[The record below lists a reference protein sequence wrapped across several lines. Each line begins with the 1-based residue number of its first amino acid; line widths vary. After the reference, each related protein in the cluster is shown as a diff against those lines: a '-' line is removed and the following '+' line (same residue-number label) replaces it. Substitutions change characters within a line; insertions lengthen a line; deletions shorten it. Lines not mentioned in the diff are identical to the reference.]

1 MRLLMDECVPDL
13 VADAL
18 GDLGH
23 EIHFARDEC
32 PEAPDH
38 GVQHHADQ
46 IGAIVV
52 TWNIKHFRQLPRSHR
67 TDRSESH
74 LGRIDFRCEEALG
87 AGRVVELGNLI
98 DTAYAMHQEV
108 STERFFVRITTQY
121 ITFFR

>member
-13 VADAL
+13 VADAF
-18 GDLGH
+18 GDRGH

-32 PEAPDH
+32 PEAADH

-52 TWNIKHFRQLPRSHR
+52 MWNIRHFRQLPRSHR
-67 TDRSESH
+67 TDRSESR
-74 LGRIDFRCEEALG
+74 LGRIDFKCEEALG

-98 DTAYAMHQEV
+98 DTAYAMHQAV

>member
-1 MRLLMDECVPDL
+1 MRLLVDECVPDL
-13 VADAL
+13 VAYAF
-18 GDLGH
+18 GDRGH
-23 EIHFARDEC
+23 EIRFARDEC

-52 TWNIKHFRQLPRSHR
+52 TWNIRHFRQLPRSRR
-67 TDRSESH
+67 TDQSESR

-108 STERFFVRITTQY
+108 SAERFFVRVTTRY